1 MSDLRF
7 PTALK
12 PIVSKGYAQTRG
24 SNVWRSSVQ
33 GGVPRAARDT
43 YFEPVP
49 FSITLVVSPLGRQAF
64 YSFLNNI
71 SGGADTFIM
80 SLDSGL
86 GLQDHQCRITST
98 IADSTEDNRNW
109 IFTFTVTAERT
120 AIQEGTD
127 LTTYLPDLYG
137 EYGDNLPTFLSM
149 FEEYVTT
156 SPFIFDPLQV

>member
-7 PTALK
+7 PAALR

-24 SNVWRSSVQ
+24 SNIVRNPVQ
-33 GGVPRAARDT
+33 GGLPRAARDT

-71 SGGADTFIM
+71 SGGADTFVM

-86 GLQDHQCRITST
+86 GLQDHQCLITST
-98 IADSTEDNRNW
+98 IGDSTEDNRNW
-109 IFTFTVTAERT
+109 IITFTVTAEKT
-120 AIQEGTD
+120 AIQEDTEIT
-127 LTTYLPDLYG
+127 LYLPDLYG
-137 EYGDNLPTFLSM
+137 AYGDQLNATLDYFA
-149 FEEYVTT
+149 EYVATT
-156 SPFIFDPLQV
+156 PFLIDELVG